1 MSRHQKLALVAIA
14 GLSYFLYQVAGILSK
29 INDWS
34 VIWNP
39 PTVAQLLS
47 AVAGA
52 LVAIGAALG
61 IDIRKLIGNGNA

>member
-1 MSRHQKLALVAIA
+1 MNRHRTLALAALA
-14 GLSYFLYQVAGILSK
+14 GLSFFLYQVAGILSK
-29 INDWS
+29 ISDWS

-39 PTVAQLLS
+39 PTVGQLLS

-61 IDIRKLIGNGNA
+61 IDVRKLIGGPNA